1 MQLQMARIKE
11 EEYMRRIA
19 YRNLEEYEIDI
30 GLSGTTCTLIIIVG
44 DIIYYGFVGDS
55 LLTMSKFMNTASD
68 KHAQNKDHIITKPW
82 HDPSEAHE
90 KNRIYRCRGEV
101 RGEKPKK

>member
-1 MQLQMARIKE
+1 MARIKE

-68 KHAQNKDHIITKPW
+68 KHA
-82 HDPSEAHE
+82 
-90 KNRIYRCRGEV
+90 
-101 RGEKPKK
+101 

>member
-1 MQLQMARIKE
+1 
-11 EEYMRRIA
+11 MRRIA

-68 KHAQNKDHIITKPW
+68 KHA
-82 HDPSEAHE
+82 
-90 KNRIYRCRGEV
+90 
-101 RGEKPKK
+101 